1 MTDAGFHNI
10 LCGCKKNVSNAPI
23 CDTVLHEY
31 IVLNANNERSYKM
44 VKFVRHARQFECLRA
59 RDVRIFR
66 FGRDVVQ
73 IGKRWLRAL
82 ESAPYRTRLGQRSQG
97 QICFLVTSLVAHFN
111 TPPRI

>member
-1 MTDAGFHNI
+1 MQVFVKFCAAIKRMFVKQQFVIQFRMNI
-10 LCGCKKNVSNAPI
+10 L
-23 CDTVLHEY
+23 
-31 IVLNANNERSYKM
+31 LNANNERSYKM
-44 VKFVRHARQFECLRA
+44 VKFVRHARQLECLRA

-82 ESAPYRTRLGQRSQG
+82 ESAPYRARLGQRSQG